1 MSEKFDRA
9 KLLKIAET
17 AIKIIIVIAGC
28 WILYIKIIENQDI
41 AEMWRGIKDSF
52 SSLKTIFL
60 MTVALFLL
68 PVNIAFEALK
78 WKRSVL
84 PVEDVPFRKAFTA
97 IFTGITAG
105 MFFPNRTGDFLGRI
119 FIMEKGNRVK
129 AAMLTFAGNIAQMI
143 VTVSLGCF
151 ACVFF
156 AGKLKWLVFLGAIAM
171 TAFLLFLF
179 FNIKIF
185 KYLQVFVPEKWRN
198 KTESYMYVFERFSR
212 KELLIILLLA
222 IAKYLVYSFQFV
234 ILIRA
239 FGVPLS
245 YSSAMIPIMMTY
257 LVMTVIPF
265 ITITEI
271 AVRGSVCVVVFEKWL
286 AINAI
291 SSSWSMMVF
300 SASTVLWLY
309 NLAIPAII
317 GLFFINKL
325 KFLRRSYNPEDKKA
339 QDTSESCAQS

>member
-1 MSEKFDRA
+1 MSEKFNRA

-17 AIKIIIVIAGC
+17 AIKIIIVLAGC
-28 WILYIKIIENQDI
+28 WVLYVKIIENQDFT
-41 AEMWRGIKDSF
+41 EMWSNIKDSF
-52 SSLKTIFL
+52 SSPKGILL
-60 MTVALFLL
+60 MTAALLL
-68 PVNIAFEALK
+68 IPVNIAVEAMK
-78 WKRSVL
+78 WKKSIQ
-84 PVEDVPFRKAFTA
+84 PIENVPFSKAFTA

-119 FIMEKGNRVK
+119 FILEKGNRVK
-129 AAMLTFAGNIAQMI
+129 AAMLTFVGNIAQMI

-156 AGKLKWLVFLGAIAM
+156 VGRLRWLVLLAATTVLG
-171 TAFLLFLF
+171 LLLVLF

-185 KYLQVFVPEKWRN
+185 KYLRVFIPKKWRG
-198 KTESYMYVFERFSR
+198 KTDSYMGVFNVFSS
-212 KELLIILLLA
+212 KELLTILLLA
-222 IAKYLVYSFQFV
+222 FAKYMVYSLQFV
-234 ILIRA
+234 ILIWA

-245 YSSAMIPIMMTY
+245 YFNSMIPIMVTY
-257 LVMTVIPF
+257 LLMTIIPF

-271 AVRGSVCVVVFEKWL
+271 AVRGSVCVIVFEKWL

-300 SASTVLWLY
+300 SASTILWLF

-325 KFLRRSYNPEDKKA
+325 KFLRRSYEY
-339 QDTSESCAQS
+339 